1 MRTIVLSTALI
12 FAACTPGAP
21 PAGSG
26 NGAGAGAAMLTID
39 VSLTGAITSATPYG
53 NAAGF
58 TPIVATVPVG
68 STVRFV
74 NVDSFAHTASAVG
87 GATFP
92 GTSPLGTS
100 ALNPSQDRR
109 LSAGWSTGTLAA
121 GASSPVLTA
130 DVAGTYLYG
139 CFFHYNAPTP
149 MRAAI
154 VVR

>member
-1 MRTIVLSTALI
+1 VRTIVLSAVLI
-12 FAACTPGAP
+12 LAACTPGAP
-21 PAGSG
+21 PAG
-26 NGAGAGAAMLTID
+26 AGTSPGGSATLTID
-39 VSLTGAITSATPYG
+39 VSLTGATISATPFG
-53 NAAGF
+53 TSAGF
-58 TPIVATVPVG
+58 TPAIATVPVG

-74 NVDSFAHTASAVG
+74 NIDSFAHTASAVG

-92 GTSPLGTS
+92 ATSPLGTS
-100 ALNPSQDRR
+100 ALSPSQDLR
-109 LSAGWSTGTLAA
+109 LSTGWSTGTLAA

-139 CFFHYNAPTP
+139 CFFHYGAATP